1 MSDRKSLKQIITEAV
16 AKELPDE
23 LREERDSPVD
33 GLLFKWWQT
42 GRQEGLRL
50 TDYGDLAFRMAE
62 IEFYQYDLVTRP
74 ADTHH
79 AWVIELN
86 KKIKCPYYIGV
97 NKDGKKSKPFIRLY
111 DSKIAMMVSLYGNV
125 NEYLDSIKVRK

>member
-1 MSDRKSLKQIITEAV
+1 MTNPKSHKYLITVAV

-23 LREERDSPVD
+23 LKEERETPVD
-33 GLLFKWWQT
+33 SLLFKWWQT

-50 TDYGDLAFRMAE
+50 TDYGDLAFRLAE
-62 IEFYQYDLVTRP
+62 IEFYQYDLKPQP
-74 ADTHH
+74 ASTYH
-79 AWVIELN
+79 AWLMELT

-97 NKDGKKSKPFIRLY
+97 NKDGKKSKPFIRFY

-125 NEYLDSIKVRK
+125 NEYLDSIKVK